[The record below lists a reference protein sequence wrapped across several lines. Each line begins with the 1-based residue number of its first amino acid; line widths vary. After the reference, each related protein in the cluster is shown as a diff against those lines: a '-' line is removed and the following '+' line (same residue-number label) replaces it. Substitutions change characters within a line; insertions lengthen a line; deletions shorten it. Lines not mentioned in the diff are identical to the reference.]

1 LGIEKGCNAG
11 SFEKLIF
18 LRENNLLSFLNFHS
32 SGPSHPSSDFTM
44 RFSFKVRL
52 INVVLLG
59 LGLLISKQA
68 YSQSVPQR
76 FSFQGIVRNALGQV
90 LSSQTVSMR
99 LSILQ
104 GSETGSAVYV
114 ESHTVTTSAS
124 GQISVQVGGGTVQ
137 SGLMSQI
144 NWSNGPYFI
153 KTETD
158 PSGGSNYSIGSTS
171 QMLSVPYA
179 IFSGNGPLGPQGEPG
194 PAGEQGP
201 IGLTGPA
208 GEPGPQGQMGNP
220 GSGGFTHYPGEQF
233 GGGVVFHVYKDET
246 GTEHGLIVALT
257 NQSENTTWS
266 NITNVATGA
275 TSTWNGLANS
285 NAIVAQTGHTSSAAA
300 LCLNLVSGGFDD
312 WYLPSSFEL
321 YQLGNNLYSVNKSLS
336 TISGATELFSG
347 FDYTYWSSTEITALA
362 AFDLRAGSN
371 FFEGV
376 KGLSARCRAI
386 RSF

>member
-1 LGIEKGCNAG
+1 MN
-11 SFEKLIF
+11 
-18 LRENNLLSFLNFHS
+18 
-32 SGPSHPSSDFTM
+32 
-44 RFSFKVRL
+44 FSFKVRFAS
-52 INVVLLG
+52 IPLLG
-59 LGLLISKQA
+59 FLISFCFLEQA
-68 YSQSVPQR
+68 FSQSVPQR
-76 FSFQGIVRNALGQV
+76 FSYQAIIRNATGQA
-90 LSSQTVSMR
+90 LNSQSVSVR

-114 ESHTVTTSAS
+114 ESHTVTTNAS

-179 IFSGNGPLGPQGEPG
+179 LFSGNGPLGPQGEPG

-208 GEPGPQGQMGNP
+208 GEPGPQGPMGNP

-285 NAIVAQTGHTSSAAA
+285 LAIVAQTGHTSSAAA

-312 WYLPSSFEL
+312 WYLPSNFEL

-347 FDYTYWSSTEITALA
+347 FDYTYWSSTEITAVA
-362 AFDLRAGSN
+362 ALDLRAGSN